1 MEIDEFILE
10 TEDAMQKASDFVS
23 HEMSSIRTGKASP
36 ALVENINV
44 HVHSYGTSMPL
55 KQIALI
61 STPEPRLLTVQA
73 HDPTIVHDIERALKE
88 SKLGI
93 TPMNDG
99 RLIRLPIPELTEER
113 RKNLVKVIRDM
124 AEQGRVRVRS
134 ARKDGMDAIKTALKD
149 KKITEDDARSLE
161 TEVQKLTDK
170 SVKAIDE
177 HLEAK
182 EKDVMTV

>member
-1 MEIDEFILE
+1 MDADEFLLE
-10 TEDAMQKASDFVS
+10 TEDAMQKSADFVS
-23 HEMSSIRTGKASP
+23 QEMSGIRTGKASP

-44 HVHSYGTSMPL
+44 QVESYGSSMPL

-73 HDPTIVHDIERALKE
+73 HDPTVVADIEKALKE
-88 SKLGI
+88 SKIGI
-93 TPMNDG
+93 TPINDG

-113 RKNLVKVIRDM
+113 RKDLVKVIRDM

-134 ARKDGMDAIKTALKD
+134 ARKEGMDQLKTALKD
-149 KKITEDDARSLE
+149 KKVTEDSFHDLE
-161 TEVQKLTDK
+161 SEVQKLADK
-170 SVKAIDE
+170 FVKVIDE

>member
-1 MEIDEFILE
+1 MEVEEFMLE
-10 TEDAMQKASDFVS
+10 TEDAMETAADHVS
-23 HEMSSIRTGKASP
+23 REMTGIRTGKASP
-36 ALVENINV
+36 SLVENINV
-44 HVHSYGTSMPL
+44 HVESYGSSMPL

-73 HDPTIVHDIERALKE
+73 HDPTVVSDIEKALKE
-88 SKLGI
+88 SKIGI

-113 RKNLVKVIRDM
+113 RKELVKLIRDM
-124 AEQGRVRVRS
+124 AEQGRVRVRA
-134 ARKDGMDAIKTALKD
+134 ARKDAMDKLKAALKD
-149 KKITEDDARSLE
+149 KAITEDSFHDLE
-161 TEVQKLTDK
+161 NEVQTLTDK
-170 SVKAIDE
+170 FVKAIDD

>member
-1 MEIDEFILE
+1 MEVDEFLLE
-10 TEDAMQKASDFVS
+10 TEDNMQKSADFVS
-23 HEMSSIRTGKASP
+23 QEMSGIRTGKASP

-44 HVHSYGTSMPL
+44 KVESYGSTMPL

-73 HDPTIVHDIERALKE
+73 HDPTVVPDIEKALKE
-88 SKLGI
+88 TKFGI

-113 RKNLVKVIRDM
+113 RKDLVKVIRDM
-124 AEQGRVRVRS
+124 AEQGRVRVRA
-134 ARKDGMDAIKTALKD
+134 ARKDGMDALKNALKD
-149 KKITEDDARSLE
+149 KEVTEDAFHDLE
-161 TEVQKLTDK
+161 NEVQKLTDK
-170 SVKAIDE
+170 FVKVIDE

>member
-1 MEIDEFILE
+1 ME
-10 TEDAMQKASDFVS
+10 TEEAMQKAADFVAQ
-23 HEMSSIRTGKASP
+23 EMSGIRTGKASP

-44 HVHSYGTSMPL
+44 HVESYGSSMPL

-61 STPEPRLLTVQA
+61 ATPEPRLLTVQA
-73 HDPTIVHDIERALKE
+73 HDPTVVQDIEKALKE
-88 SKLGI
+88 SKIGI

-113 RKNLVKVIRDM
+113 RKDLVKVIRDM

-134 ARKDGMDAIKTALKD
+134 ARKDGMDLLKGALKD
-149 KKITEDDARSLE
+149 KEITEDHFHDMESE
-161 TEVQKLTDK
+161 IQKLTDQF
-170 SVKAIDE
+170 VKAIDE

>member
-1 MEIDEFILE
+1 MDTDEILLE
-10 TEDAMQKASDFVS
+10 TEDAMQKAADYVS
-23 HEMSSIRTGKASP
+23 QEMSGIRTGKASP

-44 HVHSYGTSMPL
+44 HVESYGSSMPL

-73 HDPTIVHDIERALKE
+73 HDPTAVPDIERALKE
-88 SKLGI
+88 SKIGI

-113 RKNLVKVIRDM
+113 RKELVKLIRDM
-124 AEQGRVRVRS
+124 AEQGRVRVRA
-134 ARKDGMDAIKTALKD
+134 ARKDGMDLLKTALKD
-149 KKITEDDARSLE
+149 KEITEDSFHDME
-161 TEVQKLTDK
+161 VEVQKLTDK
-170 SVKAIDE
+170 FVKMIDD
-177 HLEAK
+177 HLETK

>member
-1 MEIDEFILE
+1 MDVDEFLLE
-10 TEDAMQKASDFVS
+10 TEDSMQKAADFVS

-36 ALVENINV
+36 ALVDSINV
-44 HVHSYGTSMPL
+44 HVESYGSSMPL

-73 HDPTIVHDIERALKE
+73 HDPTIVPDIERALKE

-113 RKNLVKVIRDM
+113 RKDLVKVIRDM
-124 AEQGRVRVRS
+124 AEQGRVRVRA
-134 ARKDGMDAIKTALKD
+134 ARKDGMDALKAALKD
-149 KKITEDDARSLE
+149 KEITEDSSRDLE
-161 TEVQKLTDK
+161 GEVQKLTDK
-170 SVKAIDE
+170 FVKTIDE

>member
-1 MEIDEFILE
+1 MDVDEFLLE
-10 TEDAMQKASDFVS
+10 TEDAMQTSADFVS
-23 HEMSSIRTGKASP
+23 QEMSGIRTGKASP

-44 HVHSYGTSMPL
+44 QVESYGSSMPL

-73 HDPTIVHDIERALKE
+73 HDPTVVADIERALKE
-88 SKLGI
+88 SKIGI
-93 TPMNDG
+93 TPINDG

-113 RKNLVKVIRDM
+113 RKDLVKVIRDM

-134 ARKDGMDAIKTALKD
+134 ARKEGMDQLKTALKD
-149 KKITEDDARSLE
+149 KGVTEDSFHDLE
-161 TEVQKLTDK
+161 NEVQKLTDK
-170 SVKAIDE
+170 FVKVIDE

>member
-1 MEIDEFILE
+1 MDVDEFLLE
-10 TEDAMQKASDFVS
+10 TEDSMQKAADFVS

-36 ALVENINV
+36 ALVDSINV
-44 HVHSYGTSMPL
+44 HVESYGSSMPL

-73 HDPTIVHDIERALKE
+73 HDPTIVPDIERALKE

-113 RKNLVKVIRDM
+113 RKDLVKVIRDM
-124 AEQGRVRVRS
+124 AEQGRVRVRA
-134 ARKDGMDAIKTALKD
+134 ARKDGMDTLKAALKD
-149 KKITEDDARSLE
+149 KEITEDSSRDLE
-161 TEVQKLTDK
+161 GEVQKLTDK
-170 SVKAIDE
+170 FVKTIDE

>member
-1 MEIDEFILE
+1 MEAEEILME
-10 TEDAMQKASDFVS
+10 TEEAMEKSADFVS
-23 HEMSSIRTGKASP
+23 QEMSSIRTGKASP

-44 HVHSYGTSMPL
+44 HVEAYGSSMPL

-73 HDPTIVHDIERALKE
+73 HDPTSVGDIEKALKE
-88 SKLGI
+88 SKIGI

-113 RKNLVKVIRDM
+113 RKDLVKVIRDM
-124 AEQGRVRVRS
+124 AEQGRVRVRA
-134 ARKDGMDAIKTALKD
+134 ARKDGMDGLKTALKN
-149 KKITEDDARSLE
+149 KEITEDSFHDFE
-161 TEVQKLTDK
+161 GEVQKLTDK
-170 SVKAIDE
+170 FVKMIDE